1 MKNRIIIC
9 VILIVTCISLAIIN
23 LKANRK
29 NVNINKVK
37 VTKTKV
43 SKLNYEEIL
52 DILNKYDDVT
62 VEDIKRDDRNG
73 SSIYATI
80 SFNFN
85 KNKFVKVIEN
95 LKKEKSIGGI
105 DNIVVNNKDNNK
117 DCKIQLKFN
126 R

>member
-23 LKANRK
+23 LKADRK

-80 SFNFN
+80 SFDFN

>member
-23 LKANRK
+23 LKADRK